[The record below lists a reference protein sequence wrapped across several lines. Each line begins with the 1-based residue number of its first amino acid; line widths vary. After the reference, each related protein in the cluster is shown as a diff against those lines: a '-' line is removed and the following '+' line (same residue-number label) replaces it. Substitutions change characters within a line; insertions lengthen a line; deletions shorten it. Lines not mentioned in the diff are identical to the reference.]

1 MDKRFLAE
9 CLDRGLLIH
18 AMGLAT
24 GRHPSTVSYWLKKH
38 GLVAV
43 GRDRHAAKG
52 LIDRDRLQ
60 SLVDEGLTIEKI
72 AQRVGVCDTTV
83 RGWLRRHG
91 LRTHH
96 GQRRDLLAKGRKS
109 GRPDVLA
116 QCAKHG
122 EVRHA
127 VLATERRLR
136 CMKCRAEA
144 VTRRRRNLK
153 ETLVK
158 EAGGQC
164 VICGYSRHQAA
175 LQFHHLDPTSKS
187 FGLGIRGITRS
198 LDKLREE
205 AKKCVLLCAN
215 CHALVE
221 VGAEMVPEPRARV
234 VRR

>member
-1 MDKRFLAE
+1 
-9 CLDRGLLIH
+9 
-18 AMGLAT
+18 
-24 GRHPSTVSYWLKKH
+24 VSYWLKKH

-52 LIDRDRLQ
+52 LIDRDQLQ

-72 AQRVGVCDTTV
+72 AQSVGVCDTTV
-83 RGWLRRHG
+83 RGWLKRHG

-96 GQRRDLLAKGRKS
+96 GQRRDLLTKGRES

-116 QCAKHG
+116 QCAQHG

-127 VLATERRLR
+127 VIATERRLR
-136 CMKCRAEA
+136 CVKCRAEA
-144 VTRRRRNLK
+144 VTRRRRSVK
-153 ETLVK
+153 EALVK
-158 EAGGQC
+158 EAGGKC
-164 VICGYSRHQAA
+164 VICGYSRHPAA

-187 FGLGIRGITRS
+187 FGLGVRGITRS

-221 VGAEMVPEPRARV
+221 VGAEMVPESRARV